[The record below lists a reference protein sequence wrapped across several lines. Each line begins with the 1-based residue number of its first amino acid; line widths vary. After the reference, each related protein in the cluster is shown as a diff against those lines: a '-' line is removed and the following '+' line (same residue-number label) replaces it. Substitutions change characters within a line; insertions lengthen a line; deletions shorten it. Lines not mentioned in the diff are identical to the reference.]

1 MPVRSES
8 ASDINEEEHEH
19 IPAEMIENIQHKLL
33 IRSIERRLFTIEQCY
48 FNPQILTI
56 EGYDRLRN
64 LPGQQHWKSKIFT
77 LFSDAYLPHHWI
89 LDIWKSRLADA
100 DERVYVQ
107 LITFQTKMFVKSVLT
122 QHFLD
127 EYDANVN
134 VYD

>member
-1 MPVRSES
+1 
-8 ASDINEEEHEH
+8 
-19 IPAEMIENIQHKLL
+19 
-33 IRSIERRLFTIEQCY
+33 
-48 FNPQILTI
+48 
-56 EGYDRLRN
+56 
-64 LPGQQHWKSKIFT
+64 

-107 LITFQTKMFVKSVLT
+107 LITFQAKMFVKSVLT

>member
-56 EGYDRLRN
+56 EGYGRLRN
-64 LPGQQHWKSKIFT
+64 LPGQQHWKSKIYT
-77 LFSDAYLPHHWI
+77 QKELKLLQ
-89 LDIWKSRLADA
+89 LDKKEEREKKVSFLYDSPVVERSKVEGALSLSFFKPSRRDL
-100 DERVYVQ
+100 
-107 LITFQTKMFVKSVLT
+107 
-122 QHFLD
+122 
-127 EYDANVN
+127 
-134 VYD
+134 